1 MRSSPALSALRR
13 ASAVDTT
20 PTCSPFSSTRRTWGE
35 VIISFTRGPSRDGV
49 LSKGGR
55 AIAWLL
61 VAVETLPS
69 QAFFLLRAVFR
80 PSAPRSEERRV
91 GKACVSTCRSRGSPY
106 HQKKNNQKNN
116 KNAIQYTESQNKQ

>member
-20 PTCSPFSSTRRTWGE
+20 PTCSPFSSTKRTWGE

-69 QAFFLLRAVFR
+69 QAFFLLRAVFG
-80 PSAPRSEERRV
+80 PSAPGGDLPSKTDRPLPGGRQTH
-91 GKACVSTCRSRGSPY
+91 A
-106 HQKKNNQKNN
+106 
-116 KNAIQYTESQNKQ
+116 